1 MATLFLHLKQV
12 SMVEVDRGFTPW
24 VQSVA
29 KKLGRAVTGIQKM
42 PFGTDN
48 HIISMFNE
56 VPNVAFNDA
65 RLRNWVKIISS
76 FHFIISF

>member
-29 KKLGRAVTGIQKM
+29 KKLGRAVTGIRKM
-42 PFGTDN
+42 PFGTDD

-56 VPNVAFNDA
+56 VSNVACNGA
-65 RLRNWVKIISS
+65 RLRNRVKILLFTFYYIR
-76 FHFIISF
+76 F